1 MIDMEK
7 FMTFDNK
14 QEDIMIQARV
24 YDGSFIYIFTNKIKN
39 TLQ

>member
-7 FMTFDNK
+7 FMTFGNK
-14 QEDIMIQARV
+14 QEDLMIQARV
-24 YDGSFIYIFTNKIKN
+24 YDGFFTYIFTNKINN